1 MNAMPSS
8 DILEKYRKMQERF
21 NLPHLNELKNCF
33 KFDIEENEEIFD
45 QIRNEISDRLFNF
58 TEKIIEPL
66 IAGSDSLCCV
76 YEQEMITE
84 EERVLLFGLYK
95 RIQMLKWEN
104 NLLIIKPDESKNAEW
119 IKKTWEMWNGDIEEK
134 LISLCKKLSNNWKN
148 LRFEEA
154 ETEYNG

>member
-1 MNAMPSS
+1 
-8 DILEKYRKMQERF
+8 
-21 NLPHLNELKNCF
+21 
-33 KFDIEENEEIFD
+33 
-45 QIRNEISDRLFNF
+45 
-58 TEKIIEPL
+58 
-66 IAGSDSLCCV
+66 
-76 YEQEMITE
+76 MITE